1 MLLQIEKMVLFLIE
15 KQGLLAARLQS
26 LRERRQI
33 FQEGESYADDIEQ
46 AVTESSE
53 EFNTIPHL
61 MSDYRYCSSLLQK
74 QCHFQRE
81 MRDLTS
87 D

>member
-1 MLLQIEKMVLFLIE
+1 LQIEKMVLFLIE
-15 KQGLLAARLQS
+15 KQGLLAGQLQR

-33 FQEGESYADDIEQ
+33 FQEGESYAEDTEQ

-53 EFNTIPHL
+53 EFDTIPHL

-81 MRDLTS
+81 MRDLKVI
-87 D
+87 DL